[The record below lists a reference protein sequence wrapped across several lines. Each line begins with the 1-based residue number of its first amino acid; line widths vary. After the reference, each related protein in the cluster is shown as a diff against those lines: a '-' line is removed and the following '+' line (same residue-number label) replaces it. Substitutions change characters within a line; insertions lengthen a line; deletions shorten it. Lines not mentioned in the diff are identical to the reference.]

1 MRNLILGAVLACLG
15 TASPALSDDGAVV
28 THTFQ
33 GSFDDA
39 TFAVENAIVNHGLVI
54 DSVSHVGEMLART
67 KADVGGT
74 KDLFENAD
82 LFQFCSALLSRKVI
96 EADIR
101 NIAHCPYRI
110 FVTSKD
116 GEVTV
121 GYLGMPEGPMKEVE
135 ALLDSIVR
143 EAIE

>member
-1 MRNLILGAVLACLG
+1 MRNLVVGAILACLI
-15 TASPALSDDGAVV
+15 AAPPARSDDSPVV

-39 TFAVENAIVNHGLVI
+39 TFAVENAIINHGLVI

-67 KADVGGT
+67 KDDVGGG

-82 LFQFCSALLSRKVI
+82 LYQFCSALISRKVM

-101 NIAHCPYRI
+101 NIAYCPYRI
-110 FVTSKD
+110 FVFSKD
-116 GEVTV
+116 GVVTI
-121 GYLGMPEGPMKEVE
+121 GYPGMPEGPMKEVE

-143 EAIE
+143 EAAE